1 MKAKAPLS
9 VRGDTPLEVFVEGD
23 ALYDAMLDDIGRA
36 ERSVRLESYMLTSD
50 AVGHTFIGALSRCAA
65 RGVSVRL
72 RADYAGTWRELKGG
86 DIDRLRTAGVRF
98 EWSRAW
104 SPLRPFALNRRNHRK
119 LLVVDEA
126 AAFVGGFNIHAA
138 SSERAV
144 GRLRWRDTHVRFIGE
159 LAAAAAMVF
168 DRYHDVQPDWLPPK
182 TGSRWLLPNRS
193 KACRHR
199 LRCELHDALR
209 SAKSRV
215 WATTP
220 YFVPDSST
228 QKLLCHAAQNEAD
241 VRLLVPGK
249 SDVPLAQWA
258 ARAAYAWLLACGVR
272 IYEYTPRVLH
282 AKTLLV
288 DANWATVGTANLDY
302 RSLFVNDELNLIDE
316 GGGLN
321 SVLARIFLDDLRE
334 SEEVL
339 AMQWSQRP
347 WPRRVAEAI
356 GWGARR
362 WL

>member
-1 MKAKAPLS
+1 M
-9 VRGDTPLEVFVEGD
+9 
-23 ALYDAMLDDIGRA
+23 
-36 ERSVRLESYMLTSD
+36 
-50 AVGHTFIGALSRCAA
+50 
-65 RGVSVRL
+65 
-72 RADYAGTWRELKGG
+72 
-86 DIDRLRTAGVRF
+86 RTAGVRF

-126 AAFVGGFNIHAA
+126 AAFVGGFNIHAL

-144 GRLRWRDTHVRFIGE
+144 GRPRWRDTHVRFIGE
-159 LAAAAAMVF
+159 PAAAAAVVF
-168 DRYHDVQPDWLPPK
+168 DRYQDVQPDWPPPK

-209 SAKSRV
+209 GAKSRV

-228 QKLLCHAAQNEAD
+228 QKLLCHAALNGAD

-272 IYEYTPRVLH
+272 IHEYTPRVLH
-282 AKTLLV
+282 AKSLLV
-288 DANWATVGTANLDY
+288 DAAGR
-302 RSLFVNDELNLIDE
+302 RSAPPI
-316 GGGLN
+316 
-321 SVLARIFLDDLRE
+321 STIAAC
-334 SEEVL
+334 S
-339 AMQWSQRP
+339 
-347 WPRRVAEAI
+347 
-356 GWGARR
+356 
-362 WL
+362 